1 VKNSATSDSENPQ
14 VEIVDDILPIGEVTL
29 DPDNANRGTIRGKK
43 LIKNSLKKY
52 GAGRSIL
59 LDANNMVISGNKTVQ
74 AAKAQ
79 GYKNIKIIDVDGD
92 TLIAVRRMDLD
103 LKRDK
108 KARELAIAEN
118 RTAQVD
124 LEWDPEVLKST
135 DADITDFFDP
145 IEMDNLTNEGRGR
158 NVIEKISNLP
168 PPKMIWVLLGIPFAR
183 FDLIQEALAS
193 IEAEAEISVQQS
205 RDK

>member
-1 VKNSATSDSENPQ
+1 MKNSATSDSENPQ